1 MALTPL
7 DPSRCIELIGDG
19 AVLIDL
25 RDSAAF
31 GEGHPPRA
39 INVRYDD
46 RHLGERVALIVG
58 GVPRVLLLAV
68 EPAQLENAANQLAAA
83 TFDVVGV
90 ASDSSAE
97 WADSG
102 SPWVALPSIVTGDLA
117 DGPEPLDHVMENRD
131 AVLDVQIL
139 HRFSIQPR
147 AVISAREGGN
157 EGSHDSA
164 CGSGK
169 SPSSGIGEYWRMR
182 LLAERP
188 RILSKLG
195 GASAG
200 GSLIRLKATSSSRI
214 ISPGSMSLITI
225 RYFRWSLL

>member
-1 MALTPL
+1 MTMALTPL

-117 DGPEPLDHVMENRD
+117 DGPEQPQYH
-131 AVLDVQIL
+131 VLDVREPMEWAVGHVPGAQLIAL
-139 HRFSIQPR
+139 GDVHRR
-147 AVISAREGGN
+147 V
-157 EGSHDSA
+157 
-164 CGSGK
+164 
-169 SPSSGIGEYWRMR
+169 
-182 LLAERP
+182 AEVPDDRDVA
-188 RILSKLG
+188 IICE
-195 GASAG
+195 AG
-200 GSLIRLKATSSSRI
+200 VRSSSAASVLQAAGLTRLVNVADGTAGWRTAGRPMQTTNEAV
-214 ISPGSMSLITI
+214 SD
-225 RYFRWSLL
+225 